1 MENKAY
7 RGHVLALP
15 YPSQG
20 HINPMLQ
27 ISKRLVSKG
36 LKATLATTVFIHNT
50 MKPQSSVSLQFDT
63 ISDGYDEGGFAQAEN
78 IQEYHTRMVAI

>member
-1 MENKAY
+1 
-7 RGHVLALP
+7 
-15 YPSQG
+15 
-20 HINPMLQ
+20 MLQ